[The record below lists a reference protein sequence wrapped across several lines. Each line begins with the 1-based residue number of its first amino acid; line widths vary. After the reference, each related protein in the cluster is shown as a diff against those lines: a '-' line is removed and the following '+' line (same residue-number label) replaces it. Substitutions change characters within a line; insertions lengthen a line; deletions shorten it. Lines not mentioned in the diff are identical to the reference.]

1 MDQDIWQNILD
12 RLEENINN
20 QSFRTWFSETRL
32 VDMTDNSL
40 VVRVPTQ
47 FAANYL
53 NQNYT
58 DTLSEIS
65 YALYQQRYLVKF
77 TSPPH
82 NPPEQK
88 KQPGGL
94 LWKPGDCEHQ
104 TE

>member
-12 RLEENINN
+12 KLEDNINH
-20 QSFRTWFSETRL
+20 QSFRTWFSDTKL
-32 VDMTDNSL
+32 VDLLDNTL

-58 DTLSEIS
+58 ETLGEIS
-65 YALYQQRYLVKF
+65 YALYKQRYLIKL

-82 NPPEQK
+82 
-88 KQPGGL
+88 
-94 LWKPGDCEHQ
+94 
-104 TE
+104 